1 MNDFIIRSVSKYDL
15 EACVH
20 VESSCFAPSEAASKE
35 SIEQRIEI
43 YPDGFLVAV
52 QNENVVG
59 MINSGA
65 THKDDI
71 TDEEFKKMIGH
82 DRDGQN
88 IVVFSLAVSP
98 DYQGLGVSRKLMDQ
112 FIETARAWRRKK
124 FCFYA
129 RITTLPIMKNWVLP
143 MAAHPSRAMAGL
155 IGMRW
160 CLIYRL
166 SEGVTDG
173 PK

>member
-1 MNDFIIRSVSKYDL
+1 MKDFIIRGVSKFDL

-35 SIEQRIEI
+35 SIEQRIDI

-52 QNENVVG
+52 QNGNVIG

-71 TDEEFKKMIGH
+71 TDEAFKKMIGH
-82 DRDGQN
+82 DRDGKN

-112 FIETARAWRRKK
+112 FIEIARGLDKK
-124 FCFYA
+124 KILLLCKDYH
-129 RITTLPIMKNWVLP
+129 ITYYERLGFS
-143 MAAHPSRAMAGL
+143 HGGPSESGHGGFDWHEMVFDL
-155 IGMRW
+155 
-160 CLIYRL
+160 
-166 SEGVTDG
+166 
-173 PK
+173 